1 MSDPYAF
8 ARARTADVLRR
19 FNTGTITL
27 SRTTHDEPDAEA
39 PWSEGDVSA
48 TAVYTLDARA
58 DGTAGEY
65 ADGTTVLATDRLLIV
80 SPLATLAS
88 AVVEIAPLMTDT
100 LQIDGETK
108 VIKKIDAVPAAG
120 PAVRFH
126 LFISS

>member
-19 FNTGTITL
+19 FNAGTVMLIRDVRAASDIET
-27 SRTTHDEPDAEA
+27 
-39 PWSEGDVSA
+39 PWKPGAVASTV
-48 TAVYTLDARA
+48 VYTLNARA

-80 SPLATLAS
+80 SPLAELAG
-88 AVVEIAPLMTDT
+88 AVVEIVPLMTDT